1 MVLLACQKPSVL
13 IFETL
18 NYRLKSINDLAS
30 LIMFSLLLNILNVI
44 YINWY
49 LVVEV
54 TIVMIST
61 ALGIFWGTLI
71 EQFMVYQVLVLHVVR
86 FSHITYYFNL
96 NGLSCPNYVVHF
108 FHYLEFSNFIIII
121 ICLIQVLEKYQVY
134 GDSVLLQYGFR
145 PTVRDIVKVWTNK

>member
-1 MVLLACQKPSVL
+1 MIWP
-13 IFETL
+13 
-18 NYRLKSINDLAS
+18 
-30 LIMFSLLLNILNVI
+30 LIMFSLLLNILNSV

-49 LVVEV
+49 LVAEV

-71 EQFMVYQVLVLHVVR
+71 VQFMVYQVLVLHVVR
-86 FSHITYYFNL
+86 FGYIAYYFNL
-96 NGLSCPNYVVHF
+96 NGLSCTNYVVHF
-108 FHYLEFSNFIIII
+108 FHYLEFSNFIVII

-145 PTVRDIVKVWTNK
+145 PTVRDIVKVWTDK